1 MSSFYHDLTAEIKDA
16 LGLEKTNK
24 NLWYYASNLD
34 QIDSWRMLAPT
45 ECHKLYYKIKSY
57 LLYNH
62 LFYIKRVLRDRLYYF
77 RNDTSAVFLG
87 VYYI

>member
-34 QIDSWRMLAPT
+34 QIDS
-45 ECHKLYYKIKSY
+45 
-57 LLYNH
+57 
-62 LFYIKRVLRDRLYYF
+62 
-77 RNDTSAVFLG
+77 
-87 VYYI
+87 